1 MKKSKKRNL
10 IEIDL
15 SGCKNWGECMKVMGL
30 ITSGKI
36 KIDIKTLN
44 V

>member
-10 IEIDL
+10 IEINL
-15 SGCKNWGECMKVMGL
+15 SECKNWKECIKAIEL

-36 KIDIKTLN
+36 KINIKTLN